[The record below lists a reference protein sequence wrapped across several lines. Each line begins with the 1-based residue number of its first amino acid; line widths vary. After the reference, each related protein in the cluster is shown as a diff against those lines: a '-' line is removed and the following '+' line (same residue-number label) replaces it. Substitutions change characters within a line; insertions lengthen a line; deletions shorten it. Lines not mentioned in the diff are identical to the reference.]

1 MLDGINVLAQ
11 HTVLVQIGTTWG
23 FSFAAIIG
31 SIFILAGLMVIYSLI
46 SDKECPPWAI
56 FLLIICFGIGIGTW
70 KLKPVKQ
77 ELTEYKATIDET
89 VSLREFN
96 ERYVMIDCDGEIYT
110 FRERADNE
118 PYTGY

>member
-11 HTVLVQIGTTWG
+11 HTVLVQTGTTWG
-23 FSFAAIIG
+23 FSIAAIAGSLLILIG
-31 SIFILAGLMVIYSLI
+31 LIVIYCIISEKDCPAWAPFIITVLFIL
-46 SDKECPPWAI
+46 
-56 FLLIICFGIGIGTW
+56 GIGCW
-70 KLKPVKQ
+70 SLKPVKQ

-96 ERYVMIDCDGEIYT
+96 ERYIMIDCDGEIYT